1 MEKKRIFVSSCLL
14 GCACRY
20 DGASKPN
27 ERVKEILSECEYIHA
42 CPEVLGGLPT
52 PRVPGEIVGE
62 RVIMANGTD
71 VTAQY
76 QKGAQAALDLARAY
90 GCDSAILKARS
101 PSCGKGLVYDGTF
114 TKTLT
119 SGNGVTAQ
127 LFIDNGIK
135 VFDETELEGLEL

>member
-1 MEKKRIFVSSCLL
+1 MEKKKVFVSSCLL

-20 DGASKPN
+20 DGASKPS
-27 ERVKEILSECEYIHA
+27 ERVMRFVSECEYVHA

-52 PRVPGEIVGE
+52 PRVPSEIVGD
-62 RVIMANGTD
+62 RVVMANGTD

-76 QKGAQAALDLARAY
+76 QKGARSALDLALAHR
-90 GCDSAILKARS
+90 CEFAILKARS
-101 PSCGKGLVYDGTF
+101 PSCGKGLIYDGTY
-114 TKTLT
+114 TKTLVC
-119 SGNGVTAQ
+119 GNGVTAQ

>member
-1 MEKKRIFVSSCLL
+1 MEKRKVFVSSCLL

-20 DGASKPN
+20 DGASKPS
-27 ERVKEILSECEYIHA
+27 ERVMEIANKCEYVHA

-52 PRVPGEIVGE
+52 PRVPSEIVGD
-62 RVIMANGTD
+62 RVVMANGAD

-76 QKGAQAALDLARAY
+76 QKGARSALDLALDH
-90 GCDSAILKARS
+90 GCEFAILKARS
-101 PSCGKGLVYDGTF
+101 PSCGKGLIYDGTY

-119 SGNGVTAQ
+119 CGNGVTAQ